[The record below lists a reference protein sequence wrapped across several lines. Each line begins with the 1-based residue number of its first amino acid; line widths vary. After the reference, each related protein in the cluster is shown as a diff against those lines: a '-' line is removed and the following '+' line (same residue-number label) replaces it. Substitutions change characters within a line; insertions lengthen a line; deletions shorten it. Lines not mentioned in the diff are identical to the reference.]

1 MPIWIKLPPF
11 QFDVDIIRGEDLEN
25 EENPVALSTKYYQML
40 EPVKWKRGGVYFLY
54 SKDGDLLYVG
64 RSVNVKQ
71 RLIDHLMGGSG
82 NTKQFSDEISNVKG
96 FYVYDIADQEI
107 YETYAIKTLRP
118 KYNRAKTDKV
128 RGNYKQSM

>member
-11 QFDVDIIRGEDLEN
+11 QFDVDIVRGEDLEN
-25 EENPVALSTKYYQML
+25 EENPVAMSTKYYQML
-40 EPVKWKRGGVYFLY
+40 EPVKWKWGGVYFLY

-71 RLIDHLMGGSG
+71 RLIDHLMGGSD

-96 FYVYDIADQEI
+96 F
-107 YETYAIKTLRP
+107 
-118 KYNRAKTDKV
+118 
-128 RGNYKQSM
+128 